1 MVRRSTLQPVIEV
14 DTDATDK
21 TPTGQTIETF
31 LERYPT
37 GGRRVNPVERAS
49 AMLTGFVRT
58 IRDGQK
64 TRGFSALP
72 RDWEAAIRSVL
83 VVLAEVIDDNKTM
96 TTTKNTST
104 STDPAEPLT
113 CVEESELDL
122 VGGPEERGAE
132 GDKEVVAEPPNMEAM
147 PPIPPPAVPL
157 PPGISMNELALTLH
171 MAEIISEANTEL
183 LRKMDSL
190 TKLAKAIATGQQPH
204 DIGTTTDLASEQEQ
218 TPDIPP
224 TTTDIPQMTDDAT
237 TSAKTGLET
246 KRSKKNKKKNT
257 KTSTQQNGTDT
268 ERKKDNKNANGQT
281 QIKDKSHEP
290 EAEWTKVMSKQAKRR
305 ARKQQ
310 RKQEAA
316 VIAAAQLQKP
326 QPEQQQPP
334 REQQSPKRSSR
345 QPDALEVETTRLICT
360 NIPPSCSNEEI
371 ATDLSAALGVTLYA
385 EQISTAKSS
394 YGTLVAFFGCPE
406 AAVTDAVL
414 QNQHVIGFS
423 RCCRLKKVEAKR
435 QCYRCYEY
443 GHIASHCRGK
453 DRSSKC
459 HRCAEPKHTGQCVK
473 ERKCL
478 VCKGPEAIGHSF
490 GQRQCRQ
497 VGDVVPSR
505 PNRRA

>member
-1 MVRRSTLQPVIEV
+1 
-14 DTDATDK
+14 
-21 TPTGQTIETF
+21 
-31 LERYPT
+31 
-37 GGRRVNPVERAS
+37 
-49 AMLTGFVRT
+49 
-58 IRDGQK
+58 
-64 TRGFSALP
+64 
-72 RDWEAAIRSVL
+72 
-83 VVLAEVIDDNKTM
+83 
-96 TTTKNTST
+96 
-104 STDPAEPLT
+104 
-113 CVEESELDL
+113 
-122 VGGPEERGAE
+122 
-132 GDKEVVAEPPNMEAM
+132 
-147 PPIPPPAVPL
+147 
-157 PPGISMNELALTLH
+157 
-171 MAEIISEANTEL
+171 
-183 LRKMDSL
+183 
-190 TKLAKAIATGQQPH
+190 
-204 DIGTTTDLASEQEQ
+204 
-218 TPDIPP
+218 
-224 TTTDIPQMTDDAT
+224 
-237 TSAKTGLET
+237 
-246 KRSKKNKKKNT
+246 
-257 KTSTQQNGTDT
+257 
-268 ERKKDNKNANGQT
+268 
-281 QIKDKSHEP
+281 
-290 EAEWTKVMSKQAKRR
+290 MSKQAKRR

-345 QPDALEVETTRLICT
+345 QPDALEVETINSTTQKDIMRILQEKLGDDRQKVVRTRTNFQGNILLELSCTDHAETLEMWKRVSAALEDKAKVRPRTPTTRLICT
-360 NIPPSCSNEEI
+360 NIPPSSSNEEI

-385 EQISTAKSS
+385 EQISTANSS